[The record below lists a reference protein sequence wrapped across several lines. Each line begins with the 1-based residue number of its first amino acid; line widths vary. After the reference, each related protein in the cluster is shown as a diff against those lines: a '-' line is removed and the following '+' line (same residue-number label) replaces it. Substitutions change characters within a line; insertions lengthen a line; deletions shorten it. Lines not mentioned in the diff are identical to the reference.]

1 MAKTTPK
8 TTTARRRK
16 IKRSVATGQMH
27 VQATFNNTIVTFTDE
42 RGNALSWASSGSA
55 GFKGSR
61 KSTPYAAQSAAEKAA
76 TAAKDYGLSRV
87 DVLVNGVGSGRVTPS
102 TLTWRSSIASSRPD
116 WVFGVARL
124 ISSASSTCVKIG
136 PGWNTKAP
144 VSRS

>member
-8 TTTARRRK
+8 TSTARRRK

-42 RGNALSWASSGSA
+42 RGNALSWSSAGSA

-61 KSTPYAAQSAAEKAA
+61 KSTPFAAQTAAEKAA

-87 DVLVNGVGSGRVTPS
+87 DVLVNGVGSGRES
-102 TLTWRSSIASSRPD
+102 AIRALTTMGIAVSSIKDVTGIPHGGCRPRK
-116 WVFGVARL
+116 ARR
-124 ISSASSTCVKIG
+124 V
-136 PGWNTKAP
+136 
-144 VSRS
+144 

>member
-1 MAKTTPK
+1 MAKATPK

-42 RGNALSWASSGSA
+42 RGNALSWSSAGSS

-61 KSTPYAAQSAAEKAA
+61 KSTPFAAQTAAERAA

-87 DVLVNGVGSGRVTPS
+87 DVLVNGVGSGRES
-102 TLTWRSSIASSRPD
+102 AIRALTTMGIAVSSIKDVTGIPHGGCRPRK
-116 WVFGVARL
+116 ARR
-124 ISSASSTCVKIG
+124 V
-136 PGWNTKAP
+136 
-144 VSRS
+144 

>member
-1 MAKTTPK
+1 MMAKTTPK

-61 KSTPYAAQSAAEKAA
+61 KSTPFAAQTAAEKAA
-76 TAAKDYGLSRV
+76 VAAKDYGLSRV
-87 DVLVNGVGSGRVTPS
+87 DVLVNGVGSGRESAIRALT
-102 TLTWRSSIASSRPD
+102 TLGIAVSSIKDVTGIPHGGCRPRK
-116 WVFGVARL
+116 ARR
-124 ISSASSTCVKIG
+124 V
-136 PGWNTKAP
+136 
-144 VSRS
+144 

>member
-27 VQATFNNTIVTFTDE
+27 VQATFNNTIITFTDE

-61 KSTPYAAQSAAEKAA
+61 KSTPFAAQTAAEKAA
-76 TAAKDYGLSRV
+76 VAAKDYGLSRV
-87 DVLVNGVGSGRVTPS
+87 DVLVNGVGSGRESAIRALT
-102 TLTWRSSIASSRPD
+102 TLGIAVSSIKDVTGIPHGGCRPRK
-116 WVFGVARL
+116 ARR
-124 ISSASSTCVKIG
+124 V
-136 PGWNTKAP
+136 
-144 VSRS
+144 